1 MRCAT
6 KERVKLSEVECS
18 RCCCRLLPVRSV
30 SFGSFF
36 CSFGPCLRVFVWFV
50 SLSIYF
56 FTLSIFSLHPISNI
70 GTVMYCRLT
79 MNRLLVTAS
88 KASGTCRSSIIN
100 YHHPIVAVLNS
111 FNSPAAPTPT
121 LRHCVARRH
130 FADTPSADNETTHT
144 DNNSNSRNDDEI
156 KRGTV
161 KNFNRKNG
169 WGFILP
175 DGHKEEELVF
185 IHRADIAIRDGLG
198 EERYFPK

>member
-1 MRCAT
+1 
-6 KERVKLSEVECS
+6 
-18 RCCCRLLPVRSV
+18 
-30 SFGSFF
+30 
-36 CSFGPCLRVFVWFV
+36 
-50 SLSIYF
+50 
-56 FTLSIFSLHPISNI
+56 
-70 GTVMYCRLT
+70 

-88 KASGTCRSSIIN
+88 KAAGTCRSSIIN

-121 LRHCVARRH
+121 LRYCVARRH
-130 FADTPSADNETTHT
+130 FADTPSADNETTRT
-144 DNNSNSRNDDEI
+144 DDNSNGSNDEI